1 MTLSSD
7 EYRQQLLDKFAP
19 YLPRFA
25 PVDVAG
31 RQTIRHLADPQELKL
46 FHSLVL
52 EELDQVLTILDRF
65 EVNAIPEEWQIIA
78 NAVLFLTEIDS
89 PVVKWLP
96 RWGVPQLPD
105 ALDPRH
111 FELKSSF
118 YDSVESEQRTLMAK
132 NKKERSS

>member
-1 MTLSSD
+1 MTFSSD
-7 EYRQQLLDKFAP
+7 EYRQQLLDKLAAYLPQFAP
-19 YLPRFA
+19 E
-25 PVDVAG
+25 DVTG
-31 RQTIRHLADPQELKL
+31 RQNIRHLADPQELKI
-46 FHSLVL
+46 FHDLMLQDIDSILA
-52 EELDQVLTILDRF
+52 ILDRF
-65 EVNAIPEEWQIIA
+65 DINSIPEEWQIIA

-118 YDSVESEQRTLMAK
+118 YDSIESEQKTLMAE
-132 NKKERSS
+132 NKKERLR

>member
-25 PVDVAG
+25 PKDVAG
-31 RQTIRHLADPQELKL
+31 RQNIRHSADPQELKA
-46 FHSLVL
+46 FHNLML
-52 EELDQVLTILDRF
+52 QELDGILAFLDRF
-65 EVNAIPEEWQIIA
+65 DIDAIPEQWQMIA
-78 NAVLFLTEIDS
+78 DAVLFLTEIDS

-111 FELKSSF
+111 FELKTSF
-118 YDSVESEQRTLMAK
+118 YDSIEFEQKTLMAE
-132 NKKERSS
+132 NKKEKLK